1 MWPAFA
7 AALCKLIFPLGSVRS
22 AGIGVAGS
30 NSSFTNGLNVLLGL
44 ANNPHHPHPL
54 GASALPPERTILGVH
69 AGRQQEAATY
79 ALANVLQHRSLT
91 PLWTTEPERLAYLI
105 KLEEEQIARVLML
118 PAQLKA
124 REQP

>member
-1 MWPAFA
+1 MSSR
-7 AALCKLIFPLGSVRS
+7 LVR
-22 AGIGVAGS
+22 
-30 NSSFTNGLNVLLGL
+30 
-44 ANNPHHPHPL
+44 
-54 GASALPPERTILGVH
+54 R
-69 AGRQQEAATY
+69 RQQEAATY

-124 REQP
+124 REQL